1 MKHLK
6 DIIEERNSDI
16 EALSNAIDYGQSLI
30 FNGSAD
36 SSMRRRKRMDW
47 VKKAES
53 EYLEEHKKDIL
64 ELAKRMCQESISLEE

>member
-6 DIIEERNSDI
+6 NIIEERKGDI
-16 EALSNAIDYGQSLI
+16 EALSNAIDYGQTLI

-36 SSMRRRKRMDW
+36 SSSRCRNRMDW

-53 EYLEEHKKDIL
+53 KYLKEHRKDIIN
-64 ELAKRMCQESISLEE
+64 LAKRMCQESINLEE